1 MGWLVGEMAVS
12 MKDGRGAACRAAGGG
27 VLVGSCG
34 ACCGCGVLLKVLAK
48 MLGFKGAMLSGEE
61 MGELLARGEVVVSM
75 GYLGGVGDWGNGG
88 GTGAVLDCGL
98 GRIGAGAGGGS

>member
-12 MKDGRGAACRAAGGG
+12 MKDGRGAACIGGGG

-61 MGELLARGEVVVSM
+61 MGEPLGRGEVAVVVVVSM
-75 GYLGGVGDWGNGG
+75 GYLGGVGD
-88 GTGAVLDCGL
+88 
-98 GRIGAGAGGGS
+98 